1 MRLGPYK
8 QMNDTREVASSLFK
22 TLKKESFSHARMRCR
37 GEPNR
42 HSHNII
48 VIQLSNTQEDTITSS
63 DVLIGLTG
71 WHHLSSRKACWES
84 PKLNVELRIG
94 WGTNSLTNTWHLFDP
109 TIELEIRASDLF
121 WDWGESSFVDTH
133 YRIPEPNYD
142 NR

>member
-48 VIQLSNTQEDTITSS
+48 VIQLSNTQGDTITSS
-63 DVLIGLTG
+63 DVCLLYTSPSPRDGL
-71 WHHLSSRKACWES
+71 LARMPSSA
-84 PKLNVELRIG
+84 
-94 WGTNSLTNTWHLFDP
+94 
-109 TIELEIRASDLF
+109 
-121 WDWGESSFVDTH
+121 
-133 YRIPEPNYD
+133 
-142 NR
+142 